1 MMAFRVRVR
10 GSFHCVIYRS
20 KRETFIPRIVHAH
33 TEVDMNIDESDTENI
48 VLQQEIQ
55 KALAEASAL
64 ETAELRKLVEKQNNE
79 MKVQSRKIEAL
90 HTLSQEN
97 VRNPSYS

>member
-20 KRETFIPRIVHAH
+20 KRETFIPRIAHAH

-48 VLQQEIQ
+48 VLQQDSDSSG
-55 KALAEASAL
+55 KPG
-64 ETAELRKLVEKQNNE
+64 
-79 MKVQSRKIEAL
+79 VQSTRSSSKRR
-90 HTLSQEN
+90 TLDSVFTLDHEF
-97 VRNPSYS
+97 RGEEEDEGTGYT

>member
-1 MMAFRVRVR
+1 MAFRVRVR

-48 VLQQEIQ
+48 VL
-55 KALAEASAL
+55 
-64 ETAELRKLVEKQNNE
+64 
-79 MKVQSRKIEAL
+79 
-90 HTLSQEN
+90 
-97 VRNPSYS
+97 